1 MMTSSKTTMSNCSIL
16 IHKFRLKWNKFKP
29 KRKSLKLRRKIRST
43 SNCLSYEFFS
53 TLEELIFHL
62 NEEDHSEDEGIED
75 YKIGGYHPCHVG

>member
-1 MMTSSKTTMSNCSIL
+1 MMTSSKTTTSNCSIPT
-16 IHKFRLKWNKFKP
+16 HKFRLNSNKSKP
-29 KRKSLKLRRKIRST
+29 KRKSPKERRKIPST
-43 SNCLSYEFFS
+43 SNFFGYDFFS

>member
-1 MMTSSKTTMSNCSIL
+1 MMTSSKTTMSNCSIPT
-16 IHKFRLKWNKFKP
+16 HKFRLKLNKFKP
-29 KRKSLKLRRKIRST
+29 KRKSPKERRKIRST
-43 SNCLSYEFFS
+43 SNFFCYDFFS